1 MSDELREQEGA
12 IEQDA
17 KEIVDEVEE
26 TVSDMSEELP
36 ESEEVEKEDVDD
48 SDEDLEGDEDE
59 DDDDDYEYEEEDEEY
74 EEIPPEEVKYTT
86 TSEITLDEYKRMTR
100 SVPWNVLMPA
110 FLKAM
115 IFVAAVSFALSFI
128 SSPLIIPI
136 IFIPGMLLVSLAL
149 WVLKGF
155 LADRAYGKMMLKSN
169 MDTTRTY
176 DFCESYLFSR
186 GANSTTKIH
195 YSMVKKMIETD
206 TNIYL
211 RIQGVRMVVILV
223 KENCPED
230 LIAFLKER
238 FPM

>member
-1 MSDELREQEGA
+1 
-12 IEQDA
+12 
-17 KEIVDEVEE
+17 
-26 TVSDMSEELP
+26 MSEELR
-36 ESEEVEKEDVDD
+36 EKEDSNEQETEDIEELEGSSGENVEESGPENESED
-48 SDEDLEGDEDE
+48 SAEDEDAEEDDEDE
-59 DDDDDYEYEEEDEEY
+59 DDEDYEYEDDDDY
-74 EEIPPEEVKYTT
+74 EEIPPEEVKYST

-110 FLKAM
+110 FLKCM
-115 IFVAAVSFALSFI
+115 VFVAAVSFALSFI
-128 SSPLIIPI
+128 SSPLILPI
-136 IFIPGMLLVSLAL
+136 IFIPGMLIVSLAL

-176 DFCESYLFSR
+176 EFCESYLLSR
-186 GANSTTKIH
+186 GANATTKIH
-195 YSMVKKMIETD
+195 YSMVKRMIETD

-223 KENCPED
+223 KENCPD
-230 LIAFLKER
+230 GLIAFLRER